1 MQSKAANPGKIFLLA
16 VRLTAGALLFLGL
29 ASDFLGIGQP
39 GFGERQA
46 ILTLAGLV
54 LLASSFLGRRRGGEG
69 GRSAYA
75 TVAVVLLNTVLGF
88 VLLNLLIAVGYALTD
103 SAGITKRPE
112 LGIDSPLR
120 RLPLVRLAQ
129 SVGGGMWKR
138 AVPTL
143 ALDERELAR
152 IYPGWPRRRVEDLLA
167 ESRRRSLRFN
177 PYTQFQEKPFRG
189 RFVNV
194 VEPGYRLGRDAA
206 PWPMAAGVHNVWVFG
221 GSTTFGYGLPDGE
234 TIPSFLQESLRR
246 RFPGAPLRVY
256 NFGQGYFYSAQELA
270 LFQSLLAAGSAPPEV
285 AVFIDGVNEHQREPY
300 YSDHL
305 RRLIQSPLATL
316 LRSPEGSSFGNG
328 EETVARWLRNRRL
341 IEGVCAG
348 FGVKPLFVWQPAPDW
363 RYDLRY
369 HPLWWER
376 GEKPPAGPV
385 FGDSV
390 HYAAMEAS
398 IGRSPEGL
406 GRNFLWLGDLQ
417 EDERRPLYVDRL
429 HYTAAFAREIAERI
443 AGRIQQGL

>member
-1 MQSKAANPGKIFLLA
+1 MLFLWI
-16 VRLTAGALLFLGL
+16 VRLVAGALLFLGL

-46 ILTLAGLV
+46 VLTLAGLV
-54 LLASSFLGRRRGGEG
+54 LLASSFLRRRGGEG
-69 GRSAYA
+69 GRSTYT

-88 VLLNLLIAVGYALTD
+88 VLLNLLIAVGFALTD
-103 SAGITKRPE
+103 SAGITKKPE

-120 RLPLVRLAQ
+120 RLSLIRLAQ

-138 AVPTL
+138 TLPTL
-143 ALDERELAR
+143 ALDDRELAR
-152 IYPGWPRRRVEDLLA
+152 IYPGWPRQRVEELLA
-167 ESRRRSLRFN
+167 ESRQRPLRFN

-194 VEPGYRLGRDAA
+194 VEPGYRLGRDPG
-206 PWPMAAGVHNVWVFG
+206 PWPMAQGVHNVWVFG

-234 TIPSFLQESLRR
+234 TIPSLLQASLRR
-246 RFPGAPLRVY
+246 RFPGAPIRVY

-270 LFQSLLAAGSAPPEV
+270 LLQSLLAAGSAPPQV
-285 AVFIDGVNEHQREPY
+285 AVFIDGINEHQREPY

-305 RRLIQSPLATL
+305 RKLIQSPVQAML
-316 LRSPEGSSFGNG
+316 SGPEGSSFGNG
-328 EETVARWLRNRRL
+328 EDTVARWLRHKRA
-341 IEGVCAG
+341 IEGICAS
-348 FGVKPLFVWQPAPDW
+348 FGIKPLFVWQPAPDW
-363 RYDLRY
+363 RYDLRH

-385 FGDSV
+385 FGESV
-390 HYAAMEAS
+390 HYAAMEAMMA
-398 IGRSPEGL
+398 RSPEGL

-417 EDERRPLYVDRL
+417 KDERRPLYVDRL
-429 HYTAAFAREIAERI
+429 HYTAAFAKEIAERI
-443 AGRIQQGL
+443 AGRVQQGL

>member
-1 MQSKAANPGKIFLLA
+1 MLFLRI
-16 VRLTAGALLFLGL
+16 VRLVAGALLFLGL

-46 ILTLAGLV
+46 VLTLAGLV

-69 GRSAYA
+69 GRSTYA

-88 VLLNLLIAVGYALTD
+88 LLLNVLIAVGYALAD
-103 SAGITKRPE
+103 SAGITQRPE

-120 RLPLVRLAQ
+120 RLPLIRLAQ
-129 SVGGGMWKR
+129 GVGGGMWKR
-138 AVPTL
+138 TVPTL
-143 ALDERELAR
+143 ALDDRELAR
-152 IYPGWPRRRVEDLLA
+152 IYPGWPRQRVEDLLA
-167 ESRRRSLRFN
+167 ESRQRPLRFN

-194 VEPGYRLGRDAA
+194 VEPGYRLGRDPG
-206 PWPMAAGVHNVWVFG
+206 PWPMAQGVHNVWVFG
-221 GSTTFGYGLPDGE
+221 GSTTFGYGLPDQE

-246 RFPGAPLRVY
+246 RFPGAPIRVY
-256 NFGQGYFYSAQELA
+256 NFGQGYFFSAQELA
-270 LFQSLLAAGSAPPEV
+270 LFQSLLAAGSAPPQV
-285 AVFIDGVNEHQREPY
+285 AVFIDGINEHQREPY

-305 RRLIQSPLATL
+305 RKLIESPARAIL
-316 LRSPEGSSFGNG
+316 SGPQGSSFGNG
-328 EETVARWLRNRRL
+328 EDTAARWLRSKRS
-341 IEGVCAG
+341 IEGICAS

-376 GEKPPAGPV
+376 GEKPPTGPT

-390 HYAAMEAS
+390 HYAAMEK
-398 IGRSPEGL
+398 RSPESL

-417 EDERRPLYVDRL
+417 KDERRPLYVDRL
-429 HYTAAFAREIAERI
+429 HYTAAFAKEIAERI
-443 AGRIQQGL
+443 AGRVQQGL